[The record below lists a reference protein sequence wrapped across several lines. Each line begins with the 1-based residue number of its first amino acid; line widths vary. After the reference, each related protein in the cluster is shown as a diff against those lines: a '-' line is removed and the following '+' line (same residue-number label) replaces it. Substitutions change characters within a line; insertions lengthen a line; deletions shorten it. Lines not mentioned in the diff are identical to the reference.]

1 MTDFKPSRAD
11 PTATTMSD
19 QAIQRAVRELRSA
32 EVAATETVT
41 VQNGTNVFPDD
52 VGEPVRVL
60 DGGSAVRKVE
70 DLARDA
76 LGDYLP
82 EGVGIATQNGEFE
95 VQAPAAEGVDV
106 RFDTELFAV
115 HSTQVTFSGRVERAA
130 DGVEIAVVTVNFRL
144 LDRKRFSG
152 AEPGSQDGGQ

>member
-1 MTDFKPSRAD
+1 
-11 PTATTMSD
+11 MSD
-19 QAIQRAVRELRSA
+19 QAIQRAVRELRNA

-60 DGGSAVRKVE
+60 DAGSAVRKVE
-70 DLARDA
+70 DLARNA
-76 LGDYLP
+76 LGEYLP

-95 VQAPAAEGVDV
+95 VSAPAAEGVDV

-115 HSTQVTFSGRVERAA
+115 HSTQVTFSGTVERAA
-130 DGVEIAVVTVNFRL
+130 DAVEVGIVTVNFRL
-144 LDRKRFSG
+144 LDRQRF
-152 AEPGSQDGGQ
+152 PGTQGGRGQQQGEQQGGQQGQGRQ

>member
-1 MTDFKPSRAD
+1 
-11 PTATTMSD
+11 MSD
-19 QAIQRAVRELRSA
+19 QAIQRAVRELRNA

-60 DGGSAVRKVE
+60 DAGSAVRKVE
-70 DLARDA
+70 DLARNA
-76 LGDYLP
+76 LAEYLP

-95 VQAPAAEGVDV
+95 VSAPAAEGVDV

-115 HSTQVTFSGRVERAA
+115 HSTQVTFSGTVERAA
-130 DGVEIAVVTVNFRL
+130 DSVEVGIVTVNFRL
-144 LDRKRFSG
+144 LDRQRFPGARDESG
-152 AEPGSQDGGQ
+152 RAEQ

>member
-1 MTDFKPSRAD
+1 
-11 PTATTMSD
+11 MSD
-19 QAIQRAVRELRSA
+19 QAIQRAVRELRRA

-60 DGGSAVRKVE
+60 DAGSAVRKVE
-70 DLARDA
+70 DLARNA
-76 LGDYLP
+76 LGEYLP

-95 VQAPAAEGVDV
+95 VSAPAAEGVDV

-115 HSTQVTFSGRVERAA
+115 HNTQVTFSGSVERAA
-130 DGVEIAVVTVNFRL
+130 DGVEVGVVTVNFRL
-144 LDRKRFSG
+144 LDRQRFPG
-152 AEPGSQDGGQ
+152 AQGGRQGQQG

>member
-1 MTDFKPSRAD
+1 
-11 PTATTMSD
+11 MSD

-82 EGVGIATQNGEFE
+82 DGVGIATQNGEFE
-95 VQAPAAEGVDV
+95 VRAPAAEGVDV

-152 AEPGSQDGGQ
+152 AEPGAQQGGG

>member
-1 MTDFKPSRAD
+1 
-11 PTATTMSD
+11 MSD

-60 DGGSAVRKVE
+60 DAGSAVRKVE
-70 DLARDA
+70 DLARNA
-76 LGDYLP
+76 LGEYLP

-95 VQAPAAEGVDV
+95 VSAPAAEGVDV

-115 HSTQVTFSGRVERAA
+115 HSTQVTFSGTVERAA
-130 DGVEIAVVTVNFRL
+130 DGVEVGIVTVNFRL
-144 LDRKRFSG
+144 LDRQRF
-152 AEPGSQDGGQ
+152 PGTQARQGQQGGQ

>member
-1 MTDFKPSRAD
+1 
-11 PTATTMSD
+11 MSD
-19 QAIQRAVRELRSA
+19 QAIQRAVRELRNA

-60 DGGSAVRKVE
+60 DAGSAVRKVE
-70 DLARDA
+70 DLARNA
-76 LGDYLP
+76 LGEYLP

-95 VQAPAAEGVDV
+95 VSAPAAEGVDV

-115 HSTQVTFSGRVERAA
+115 HSTQVTFSGTVERAA
-130 DGVEIAVVTVNFRL
+130 DAVEVGIVTVNFRL
-144 LDRKRFSG
+144 LDRQRFPG
-152 AEPGSQDGGQ
+152 AQGGQGQQGSQDQQGEQGQQ

>member
-1 MTDFKPSRAD
+1 
-11 PTATTMSD
+11 MSD
-19 QAIQRAVRELRSA
+19 QAIQRAVRELRRA

-60 DGGSAVRKVE
+60 DAGSAVRKVE
-70 DLARDA
+70 DLARNA
-76 LGDYLP
+76 LGEYLP

-95 VQAPAAEGVDV
+95 VSAPAAEGVDV

-115 HSTQVTFSGRVERAA
+115 HNTQVTFSGSVERAA
-130 DGVEIAVVTVNFRL
+130 DSVEVGVVTVNFRL
-144 LDRKRFSG
+144 LDRQRFPG
-152 AEPGSQDGGQ
+152 AQGGQQNQQ